1 MIAVMGDIP
10 AKNKMI
16 SSVITSPKNG
26 QTVQA
31 NQNFTISVQTQNLQ
45 AGSFTNADA
54 TYYAA
59 PQQLNAQGQVIG
71 HTHITVQD
79 MGNSLNPTQPPDPT
93 QFAFFKGI
101 NDAGNGKGLL
111 SAEVAFVSPIKPLLP
126 LRYLF
131 TLFSHLNT
139 SLDVEC

>member
-45 AGSFTNADA
+45 AGSFTNADS

-111 SAEVAFVSPIKPLLP
+111 SAEVAFVSPNQSLASFALP
-126 LRYLF
+126 LH
-131 TLFSHLNT
+131 S
-139 SLDVEC
+139 SLLSFEHFPGC